1 MSPETPEGT
10 LLTEFT
16 ALTVLVLIAVAAF
29 VFFAI
34 RRIVTAT
41 LKGSSIPEDQSRLSE
56 ELIARKR
63 ALDNLAEDGDK
74 ESGEDL

>member
-41 LKGSSIPEDQSRLSE
+41 LKGSRIPEDQSRLSE

>member
-29 VFFAI
+29 VFFAV
-34 RRIVTAT
+34 RRIVIAT

-56 ELIARKR
+56 DLIRRKR
-63 ALDNLAEDGDK
+63 VLDNLAEDGDK